1 MDSCNIKVAIKVR
14 PLNYKEQL
22 DDKVYWKVE
31 SDSVIHIDQITKKK
45 NGEQFFFDR
54 VFCDKST
61 NYDVFDEIVRPII
74 DRGVQGFNGTVFA
87 YGQTGSGKTFTMSGD
102 QSNPGIIPLAINYMF
117 NAMNNSTSR
126 EYLLRAC
133 YLEIYNEKVIDLLE
147 KKNNKN
153 QTKKIEIQKDGL
165 HITPLKAIVCQNS
178 QMVIDLMRIGEKN
191 RSIGETDM
199 NERSSRSHTI
209 FRIILESRN
218 IDDDC
223 DGAYQ
228 QSVINLVDLAG
239 SERSSQTQSSM
250 ERFKEGCKINSSLTT
265 LGLVI
270 QQLSECPDSS
280 QHVNFRDSK
289 LTRIL
294 QTSLGGNSLTAII
307 CTVTLAVEDQTS
319 NTLSFA
325 SRAKKI
331 KNTAKVNENVTD
343 ETLLKRYRVQL
354 SKLNKELEGIKQN
367 QFENDEVNEIKYKY
381 QEEKRTNE
389 ELKERIMRLQNN
401 MITSAHID
409 QPSNK
414 KGYQRRRTWGG
425 KLDNTFSSNS
435 ILETIEEDVNMHRPS
450 VPSNFGKQNKEF
462 KTPLESFEWDL
473 IREEDR
479 SAVTESSESI
489 NKENI
494 EHNFSPPSN
503 IPFNVCETPKKVLRE
518 RVNNYKNMFEMSMK
532 ENNELREFT
541 TLEKQMFYNNNEQ
554 LKELTNLSKEVEN
567 LQTEKNESE
576 KMIEKLKHSI
586 QLVENEKRDI
596 EVIMEVQKNMHDKRE
611 TELLATIQET
621 REELKIKEDQ
631 LKKTILSDNFM
642 AEKQEEIKRLEMK
655 IKEMY
660 QLNNTYIN
668 EIDSLK
674 LQLLNK
680 DQQLN
685 LEGSKQCSLL
695 NELSLLKNDAA
706 EVKSVPCAIKFL
718 ADKGYFTLR
727 KCEIL
732 ELDQLLEHIRNTV
745 EQLQL
750 ENQSLIDENNNLK
763 LITNEFNIQMKN
775 IKKENYE
782 LSLKL
787 NSIEENIKSIIKD
800 FSGSSEIN
808 VENSDTKSLID
819 FAVTHFEENTNKIDI
834 LSNKNLIL
842 EEKLSLSN
850 TKLNEIKSFVFYNLD
865 CILQSISIM
874 EVESSTEMEK
884 FKKQLSET
892 IEENI
897 FLKSNIQA
905 FDKLT
910 FECVD
915 IIEKVK
921 TNHLKIIDLQEELAI
936 CSAFKIELQV
946 QVEELNGL
954 NVNLNKLI
962 ENQTKVE
969 NEIKDGQD
977 VKSNKFNSDHSKMN
991 EMQLIIKENE
1001 IKSDSIVGM
1010 NQLRTELETVK
1021 SNLEDKS
1028 NIIVTLEKTNLELLS
1043 KYSDLEKCY
1052 KSNTRCIDEKDEIEK
1067 QLQNKSVINANGLQ
1081 DALEKLKEMNI
1092 KLELNDSEIDKL
1104 KTSLNFVKLE
1114 LNEKLKL
1121 IEMENSKFEV
1131 TQNEKLKE
1139 INEPNSINS
1148 TLTVKFDNEN
1158 DIYSELLIKTKALE
1172 NATSQINVLQLS
1184 IEEMKI
1190 NTNSYVTV
1198 IERLNHELNTIKFE
1212 LEEKIKLV
1220 DQLKNNKSEEL
1231 MGNNLNLDR
1240 ISELDEVITKLKSE
1254 LEEKLNNEKIL
1265 NNELQIVTVELD
1277 GAILKVD
1284 EVKSLINNLNI
1295 NNISYIS
1302 IVEQL
1307 NYELKC
1313 IKSTLNEKNEFIFE
1327 LENTNLE
1334 LATKSKKSDDQ
1345 LNKIITDLKVN
1356 LEDKIK
1362 VENELRDELISKTNE
1377 LEYAKVQNNKF
1388 EIMVES
1394 MENELKS
1401 NVLLLEECK
1410 SDLAMKSNLLFKLEN
1425 VNVELTIKYDK
1436 INQTMLNNVKDNEQ
1450 NYLDIQNQLHLVIQ
1464 EKSLIQTD
1472 LNLIS
1477 QKFIEIS
1484 KHHDETKNNL
1494 ENKIQQQVLN
1504 YHILYT
1510 EFVNLSCDIESLLKH
1525 QSIKESNLREEIL
1538 LKSTEL
1544 ELLQKQVL
1552 ESSLQQEYDRLEEEY
1567 MLRSRE
1573 CDEAR
1578 QKIINFESV
1587 LSKNEESEKILRNN
1601 LESKCIALEEYKK
1614 NVEFLFSRNDSFQI
1628 RVNDFEDNVLV
1639 GLNEEFDLMK
1649 SELSKKTEYEK
1660 ILIEE
1665 KANLECDL
1673 NRLQE
1678 KFSNITKEMEL
1689 SEERCEDLAS
1699 IINVLVIEIKDA
1711 NSVKQS
1717 LECCLNEAEHELL
1730 KSGDYCENLK
1740 LELYSLQRELENACI
1755 NTECV
1760 EKELKNLKFKLN
1772 ENIDKKDL
1780 NGGDVRNKLI
1790 DPLVDYVHDI
1800 KLKLTE
1806 LNSAI
1811 ISGNQSEKQFRSKV
1825 MSVEENS
1832 LPHDETLKINC
1843 GSQFDSTDI
1852 DIGLEIE
1859 NLHKVL
1865 KEKNDLINNLQTSK
1879 NNMEKNIVELQCQVK
1894 KQFDENNKYIDD
1906 IALMENDLKE
1916 KTYSVRNLNEE
1927 LNQLKLLNDKLKEIN
1942 NEPQD
1947 QIIKLSDVNEK
1958 LISDITLMENDLK
1971 EKTSLISNLKN
1982 ELNELKIQHNKLEE
1996 HNQANKEQIYYS
2008 YDIDSELRN
2017 GKRNIINEI
2026 NLLEPGKITGVLT
2039 DHNLSNLLDM
2049 FVSLIMTK
2057 EQQIVTDL
2065 VNEHNKIKQLYE
2077 DQIKQFQEDI
2087 KKGKEWQEQVEND
2100 NEKLGLELENLKSQ
2114 KHNFPN
2120 RELKIKELTEKVLE
2134 AENVSFNY
2142 LNELQELKTQLSKTS
2157 EQNYQ
2162 LLSDEFEVFKTNS
2175 EVSIQD
2181 LKNKLENLTK
2191 QYNESLSMYKD
2202 QKNCCFSLEDKIEKI
2217 QSECDY
2223 LKSIIEKKDED
2234 IKNLLEGFKSKTNE
2248 YEVLIE
2254 KYSLQKE
2261 EIKIDHEKKINEL
2274 EFDLS
2279 NIKHQMYCT
2288 EKLLKEIKKNN
2299 ELLLEENSLNLSKI
2313 KHMQENNNSAVQ
2325 IVELEG
2331 DSEITK
2337 VDKTKLESLEKEL
2350 LVKSSELENLET
2362 DLKLKTIKLEETET
2376 QCTKLVHALEVHKLK
2391 NNELEKQL
2399 ESFYQTLKIKD
2410 DKIEDYQIKLK
2421 LNEDSLIEINNITDK
2436 LRKILKCNDS
2446 ISTLYDNVCSLMIK
2460 CKNLEEEIEEL
2471 KQSNADLDNECE
2483 SMLEE
2488 VKNKDDKITELLT
2501 QLDELKTN
2509 IELLTEEKDFLKNK
2523 TEQFKNFNEDVK
2535 KLNEEIFG
2543 YEQNIYE
2550 LRKDKG
2556 QLIIQHDKELKQ
2568 LKMELNKVQTKNL
2581 ELSNEYN
2588 KLSET
2593 AKTLEKSLKE
2603 DIQQLN
2609 RCIVDKN
2616 AKISTLELFSK
2627 TNTDDLKKKNHELEN
2642 VFKRARDENHM
2653 LRREIRRL
2661 KEITNVHRVDQCTQT
2676 IEEQSLVA
2684 DHKSMIDRIAK
2695 FEKDNKMMKM
2705 MLHHRKAKIEEL
2717 EKLLNE
2723 RHC

>member
-14 PLNYKEQL
+14 PLNHKEQL
-22 DDKVYWKVE
+22 DDKVYWKIE

-45 NGEQFFFDR
+45 NGEQFFFDK

-102 QSNPGIIPLAINYMF
+102 QTNPGIIPLAINYMF

-147 KKNNKN
+147 KRNNKN
-153 QTKKIEIQKDGL
+153 QIKKIEIQKDGL

-414 KGYQRRRTWGG
+414 KGYHRRRTWGG

-450 VPSNFGKQNKEF
+450 VPSNFGNLNKEF

-479 SAVTESSESI
+479 SSVTESI
-489 NKENI
+489 NNENT
-494 EHNFSPPSN
+494 EHHFSPPSN
-503 IPFNVCETPKKVLRE
+503 IPFSVCETPKKVLRE

-554 LKELTNLSKEVEN
+554 LKELTNLKKQVDN

-576 KMIEKLKHSI
+576 KMIEKLKYSI
-586 QLVENEKRDI
+586 QVVENEKRDI

-621 REELKIKEDQ
+621 REELKLKEDQ
-631 LKKTILSDNFM
+631 FKKTISSDNFM

-655 IKEMY
+655 IKEMH

-680 DQQLN
+680 DQQLH
-685 LEGSKQCSLL
+685 LEMSKQSSLL

-706 EVKSVPCAIKFL
+706 EVKSVPCAIKLL

-732 ELDQLLEHIRNTV
+732 ELDQLLEHIQNTV
-745 EQLQL
+745 EHLQQ

-763 LITNEFNIQMKN
+763 LITNEFNIQMNN
-775 IKKENYE
+775 IKQENNE
-782 LSLKL
+782 LSVKL
-787 NSIEENIKSIIKD
+787 NSIEENIKLTIKD

-808 VENSDTKSLID
+808 VDNSDTKSLID

-842 EEKLSLSN
+842 KEELSSSN
-850 TKLNEIKSFVFYNLD
+850 AKLNEIKSFIFNNLD

-874 EVESSTEMEK
+874 EVESSMEIEK

-897 FLKSNIQA
+897 FLKSSIQA
-905 FDKLT
+905 FNKLT

-936 CSAFKIELQV
+936 SNALKIELHV
-946 QVEELNGL
+946 QIEELNGL
-954 NVNLNKLI
+954 NTNLQMFI
-962 ENQTKVE
+962 ENQTKVG
-969 NEIKDGQD
+969 NYIND
-977 VKSNKFNSDHSKMN
+977 KSDQLNYDYSKLD
-991 EMQLIIKENE
+991 EMQLILKDNE
-1001 IKSDSIVGM
+1001 ITTNSNVVL
-1010 NQLRTELETVK
+1010 NQLRTELQTVK

-1028 NIIVTLEKTNLELLS
+1028 NMIVALEKNNVELLS
-1043 KYSDLEKCY
+1043 KYSELEKY
-1052 KSNTRCIDEKDEIEK
+1052 FKSNTNCIEEKEEIEK
-1067 QLQNKSVINANGLQ
+1067 QLQDKLVTNTNGLQ
-1081 DALEKLKEMNI
+1081 DALEKLKEINI

-1121 IEMENSKFEV
+1121 IEMENSKFELA
-1131 TQNEKLKE
+1131 QNKKLE
-1139 INEPNSINS
+1139 ENSQLNS
-1148 TLTVKFDNEN
+1148 VNSNLTAKLNNEN
-1158 DIYSELLIKTKALE
+1158 NSESDIYSELLLKTKELE
-1172 NATSQINVLQLS
+1172 NATSQINVLQLK
-1184 IEEMKI
+1184 IEEIKI
-1190 NTNSYVTV
+1190 NTNSDVSI
-1198 IERLNHELNTIKFE
+1198 IERLNHEL
-1212 LEEKIKLV
+1212 EEKNKLV
-1220 DQLKNNKSEEL
+1220 DQLKNNKSEKL
-1231 MGNNLNLDR
+1231 MSNDSDR
-1240 ISELDEVITKLKSE
+1240 IFELDEIITKLKSE
-1254 LEEKLNNEKIL
+1254 LEKKSNNEKTL
-1265 NNELQIVTVELD
+1265 NKELQVVTVELD
-1277 GAILKVD
+1277 DAIIKVD
-1284 EVKSLINNLNI
+1284 EVKSVINILNI
-1295 NNISYIS
+1295 NNISYMSVI
-1302 IVEQL
+1302 EEL
-1307 NYELKC
+1307 NYELKF
-1313 IKSTLNEKNEFIFE
+1313 IKSTLNEKNELILQ

-1334 LATKSKKSDDQ
+1334 LLTKCKNSDDQ
-1345 LNKIITDLKVN
+1345 VNKTIADLNVN
-1356 LEDKIK
+1356 LEEKIK
-1362 VENELRDELISKTNE
+1362 VENELRDELKSITIE
-1377 LEYAKVQNNKF
+1377 LECAIVQNNKF
-1388 EIMVES
+1388 QTMVES
-1394 MENELKS
+1394 MEDELSS
-1401 NVLLLEECK
+1401 NCISLEQFK
-1410 SDLAMKSNLLFKLEN
+1410 SDLDMKSDLLSKLEN
-1425 VNVELTIKYDK
+1425 VNSELTMKYDK
-1436 INQTMLNNVKDNEQ
+1436 INETMLNNMKENEQ
-1450 NYLDIQNQLHLVIQ
+1450 NYIDIQNKLQLVTQ
-1464 EKSLIQTD
+1464 EKSSIQTD

-1477 QKFIEIS
+1477 QKFMEIS
-1484 KHHDETKNNL
+1484 EDHEKTRKHL
-1494 ENKIQQQVLN
+1494 ENKIQLQVSN

-1510 EFVNLSCDIESLLKH
+1510 EFVNLSCDIESLLEH
-1525 QSIKESNLREEIL
+1525 QSIQESNLREEIL

-1544 ELLQKQVL
+1544 EHLQKQIL

-1587 LSKNEESEKILRNN
+1587 LSRNEESEKILRDS
-1601 LESKCIALEEYKK
+1601 LESKSIALEEYKK
-1614 NVEFLFSRNDSFQI
+1614 NVEFLFSRNDSFQV

-1649 SELSKKTEYEK
+1649 SELSKKTENEK
-1660 ILIEE
+1660 ILMEE
-1665 KANLECDL
+1665 KANLERDL
-1673 NRLQE
+1673 DRLQE
-1678 KFSNITKEMEL
+1678 KLANITKEMEL

-1711 NSVKQS
+1711 NSVKQR
-1717 LECCLNEAEHELL
+1717 LESCLNDAEHELI

-1740 LELYSLQRELENACI
+1740 FELHNVQRELESAYI

-1760 EKELKNLKFKLN
+1760 EKELHNLKCKLN
-1772 ENIDKKDL
+1772 NKIDKKGL
-1780 NGGDVRNKLI
+1780 NDCNVRNKFI

-1825 MSVEENS
+1825 MSVEDNI
-1832 LPHDETLKINC
+1832 LPQDETLKTTCNFQ
-1843 GSQFDSTDI
+1843 SESRDI
-1852 DIGLEIE
+1852 DIDLEID
-1859 NLHKVL
+1859 NLYKVL
-1865 KEKNDLINNLQTSK
+1865 KEKNDLINNLQKSK
-1879 NNMEKNIVELQCQVK
+1879 INMEKDIVELQCQVK
-1894 KQFDENNKYIDD
+1894 KQFDEINKYVND
-1906 IALMENDLKE
+1906 ITLMENDQKAKSLL
-1916 KTYSVRNLNEE
+1916 VRNLNEE
-1927 LNQLKLLNDKLKEIN
+1927 LNQVKLLNDELKEKN
-1942 NEPQD
+1942 NGSQNE
-1947 QIIKLSDVNEK
+1947 IIKLSDINEK
-1958 LISDITLMENDLK
+1958 LISDITLMENNLK
-1971 EKTSLISNLKN
+1971 EKTSLISNLNN
-1982 ELNELKIQHNKLEE
+1982 ELNELKIQYNKLEE
-1996 HNQANKEQIYYS
+1996 HNEANKEQIGYS

-2026 NLLEPGKITGVLT
+2026 NLLEPGKITGVIT
-2039 DHNLSNLLDM
+2039 NHNLSELLDM

-2087 KKGKEWQEQVEND
+2087 KKGKEWQEQVESD

-2114 KHNFPN
+2114 KHSFPN

-2142 LNELQELKTQLSKTS
+2142 LNELQELKAQLSKTS

-2175 EVSIQD
+2175 ELSIQD
-2181 LKNKLENLTK
+2181 LKNKLESLTK

-2202 QKNCCFSLEDKIEKI
+2202 QKSSCFSLEDKIEKI
-2217 QSECDY
+2217 QSECDC
-2223 LKSIIEKKDED
+2223 LKSIIVKKDED
-2234 IKNLLEGFKSKTNE
+2234 IKNLLEGFQLKTNE
-2248 YEVLIE
+2248 YEALIE

-2261 EIKIDHEKKINEL
+2261 EIKMCHEKKINEL

-2288 EKLLKEIKKNN
+2288 EKMLKEIKKNN
-2299 ELLLEENSLNLSKI
+2299 EQLLEENSLNLSKI
-2313 KHMQENNNSAVQ
+2313 KHMQEDNFAVQ
-2325 IVELEG
+2325 KAELED
-2331 DSEITK
+2331 DSKITK
-2337 VDKTKLESLEKEL
+2337 VDKTKFERLEKEL
-2350 LVKSSELENLET
+2350 KVKSTELE
-2362 DLKLKTIKLEETET
+2362 KLKTDLIVKTTKLEETEA
-2376 QCTKLVHALEVHKLK
+2376 QCSNLVHALETHNLK
-2391 NNELEKQL
+2391 NSELEKQL
-2399 ESFYQTLKIKD
+2399 ESFYYTSKIKD
-2410 DKIEDYQIKLK
+2410 DKIEDYQVKLK
-2421 LNEDSLIEINNITDK
+2421 INEDSLIELNSFTDK
-2436 LRKILKCNDS
+2436 LRKTLNCNGT
-2446 ISTLYDNVCSLMIK
+2446 ISTLYENVCSLMTK
-2460 CKNLEEEIEEL
+2460 CENLEEEIKEL
-2471 KQSNADLDNECE
+2471 KQSNVDLDNECE

-2501 QLDELKTN
+2501 QLDELKQN
-2509 IELLTEEKDFLKNK
+2509 IELLTEERDFLKSK
-2523 TEQFKNFNEDVK
+2523 SEQFKNFNEDVK
-2535 KLNEEIFG
+2535 KLNKEING
-2543 YEQNIYE
+2543 YELNIYE
-2550 LRKDKG
+2550 LRRDKG

-2568 LKMELNKVQTKNL
+2568 LKNELNQVQAKNL
-2581 ELSNEYN
+2581 ELSNEYS

-2593 AKTLEKSLKE
+2593 AKMLEKSLKE

-2661 KEITNVHRVDQCTQT
+2661 KEITNVIRVDQCTQT
-2676 IEEQSLVA
+2676 IEEQSLVNSAIVA

-2705 MLHHRKAKIEEL
+2705 MLHHRKSKIEEL
-2717 EKLLNE
+2717 EKQLNE
-2723 RHC
+2723 RH

>member
-22 DDKVYWKVE
+22 DDRVYWKIE

-147 KKNNKN
+147 KKSNKS

-165 HITPLKAIVCQNS
+165 HITPLKAVVCQNS

-354 SKLNKELEGIKQN
+354 YKLNKELEGIKQN
-367 QFENDEVNEIKYKY
+367 QFENNEIKYKY

-401 MITSAHID
+401 MITSVHID

-450 VPSNFGKQNKEF
+450 VPSNFGNLNKEF

-473 IREEDR
+473 IREENHSD
-479 SAVTESSESI
+479 VTESI
-489 NKENI
+489 NNENT
-494 EHNFSPPSN
+494 EHNFSPPSD
-503 IPFNVCETPKKVLRE
+503 IPFSVCETPKKVLRE
-518 RVNNYKNMFEMSMK
+518 RVNNYKSMFEMSMK

-541 TLEKQMFYNNNEQ
+541 TLEKQMFYDNNEQ
-554 LKELTNLSKEVEN
+554 LKELINLRKQVEN

-576 KMIEKLKHSI
+576 KMIEKLKYSI
-586 QLVENEKRDI
+586 QVFENEKRDV

-611 TELLATIQET
+611 MELLATIQET
-621 REELKIKEDQ
+621 REELKLKEDL
-631 LKKTILSDNFM
+631 LKKTILSDDFL

-685 LEGSKQCSLL
+685 LETSKQCSLL
-695 NELSLLKNDAA
+695 KELSFFKNNVA
-706 EVKSVPCAIKFL
+706 EVKSVPYAINFL
-718 ADKGYFTLR
+718 AEKGYFTLR

-732 ELDQLLEHIRNTV
+732 ELDQLLEHIHNTV

-763 LITNEFNIQMKN
+763 LITDEFNIQMKN
-775 IKKENYE
+775 IKNENYE

-787 NSIEENIKSIIKD
+787 NSIEENIKSTIKD

-808 VENSDTKSLID
+808 VDNFDTNSLID
-819 FAVTHFEENTNKIDI
+819 FAATYFEENTNKIDI

-850 TKLNEIKSFVFYNLD
+850 TKLNEIKLFVFNNLD

-874 EVESSTEMEK
+874 EVESKTEIEK
-884 FKKQLSET
+884 FKKQLLET

-897 FLKSNIQA
+897 FLKSSIQA
-905 FDKLT
+905 FNKLT
-910 FECVD
+910 FECVN

-921 TNHLKIIDLQEELAI
+921 TNHLKIIDLQEELTISNAV
-936 CSAFKIELQV
+936 KIELQV
-946 QVEELNGL
+946 QIEELNRL
-954 NVNLNKLI
+954 NENLSMFI

-969 NEIKDGQD
+969 NEIKIDEQD
-977 VKSNKFNSDHSKMN
+977 VKSNKLNDDFTKP
-991 EMQLIIKENE
+991 EKMQLIIKDDE
-1001 IKSDSIVGM
+1001 IKTDSNFVL
-1010 NQLRTELETVK
+1010 NQLTTELKTVK

-1028 NIIVTLEKTNLELLS
+1028 NMILILEKTNLELLS
-1043 KYSDLEKCY
+1043 KYNDLEKCY
-1052 KSNTRCIDEKDEIEK
+1052 KSNTNCIDKKEEIEK
-1067 QLQNKSVINANGLQ
+1067 QLQDKFVTDIIGLQ
-1081 DALEKLKEMNI
+1081 NALEELKEMNI

-1104 KTSLNFVKLE
+1104 KTLLNFVKFE

-1121 IEMENSKFEV
+1121 IEMENSKFELA
-1131 TQNEKLKE
+1131 QNKKLE
-1139 INEPNSINS
+1139 ETSQFNNIHS
-1148 TLTVKFDNEN
+1148 TLTVKLDAEN
-1158 DIYSELLIKTKALE
+1158 NTESDIYSELQIKTKELE
-1172 NATSQINVLQLS
+1172 NATSQINVLQLT

-1190 NTNSYVTV
+1190 NTNSNV
-1198 IERLNHELNTIKFE
+1198 IERLSHELDTIKYE
-1212 LEEKIKLV
+1212 LEEKTKLV

-1231 MGNNLNLDR
+1231 MGINLDR
-1240 ISELDEVITKLKSE
+1240 ISEHDEIITKLKSE
-1254 LEEKLNNEKIL
+1254 LEEKLNNEKTM
-1265 NNELQIVTVELD
+1265 NNELQVVTTELD
-1277 GAILKVD
+1277 DAINKVN
-1284 EVKSLINNLNI
+1284 EVKSVINTLNTNI
-1295 NNISYIS
+1295 ISYIS

-1307 NYELKC
+1307 NRELKC
-1313 IKSTLNEKNEFIFE
+1313 IKSTLDEKNELILE
-1327 LENTNLE
+1327 LENTNLK
-1334 LATKSKKSDDQ
+1334 LSAKCKDSDDQ
-1345 LNKIITDLKVN
+1345 LNKIISDLKIN

-1362 VENELRDELISKTNE
+1362 VENELRDELLSKANE
-1377 LEYAKVQNNKF
+1377 LEYAMVQKNKF
-1388 EIMVES
+1388 QTMVES

-1401 NVLLLEECK
+1401 NVILLEQSK
-1410 SDLAMKSNLLFKLEN
+1410 SELEIKSNLLSELEN
-1425 VNVELTIKYDK
+1425 VNSELIVKCDK
-1436 INQTMLNNVKDNEQ
+1436 INETMISNIKDNEQ
-1450 NYLDIQNQLHLVIQ
+1450 NYINIQNQLQSVIQ

-1477 QKFIEIS
+1477 QKFMEIS

-1494 ENKIQQQVLN
+1494 ENKIQLQVLN
-1504 YHILYT
+1504 YHILYE
-1510 EFVNLSCDIESLLKH
+1510 EFVNLSCDIESLLKQ
-1525 QSIKESNLREEIL
+1525 QSIKEFNFREEIL
-1538 LKSTEL
+1538 LKTTEL
-1544 ELLQKQVL
+1544 ENLQKQVL

-1578 QKIINFESV
+1578 QKIINFESA
-1587 LSKNEESEKILRNN
+1587 LSKTEESEKILRNN

-1649 SELSKKTEYEK
+1649 SELSKKAEYEK
-1660 ILIEE
+1660 ILIEQ
-1665 KANLECDL
+1665 KAKLEFDL
-1673 NRLQE
+1673 DRLQE
-1678 KFSNITKEMEL
+1678 KLVNITKEMEL

-1711 NSVKQS
+1711 NSTKQS
-1717 LECCLNEAEHELL
+1717 LESCLNEAEHELL

-1740 LELYSLQRELENACI
+1740 FELYSVQRELENTCI
-1755 NTECV
+1755 NTECL
-1760 EKELKNLKFKLN
+1760 EKELQNLKFKLN
-1772 ENIDKKDL
+1772 DKIDKKDS
-1780 NGGDVRNKLI
+1780 NGCDLRNKLI

-1825 MSVEENS
+1825 MQIEDNT
-1832 LPHDETLKINC
+1832 LPHDEALKINC
-1843 GSQFDSTDI
+1843 GSQPDSFDI
-1852 DIGLEIE
+1852 DIGLEIDK
-1859 NLHKVL
+1859 LHNIL

-1879 NNMEKNIVELQCQVK
+1879 NDMEKNIVELQYQVK
-1894 KQFDENNKYIDD
+1894 KQFDENNKYVND
-1906 IALMENDLKE
+1906 ITLIENDLKE
-1916 KTYSVRNLNEE
+1916 KILLVKNLNEE
-1927 LNQLKLLNDKLKEIN
+1927 LNQVKLANTELTEKN

-1947 QIIKLSDVNEK
+1947 EIIQLSDVNEK
-1958 LISDITLMENDLK
+1958 LKSDITLMENNLK
-1971 EKTSLISNLKN
+1971 EKTSLINNLKN
-1982 ELNELKIQHNKLEE
+1982 ELNELKIQYNKLEE
-1996 HNQANKEQIYYS
+1996 HNQANKEQICYS
-2008 YDIDSELRN
+2008 YDIDLELRN
-2017 GKRNIINEI
+2017 GKKNIINEI
-2026 NLLEPGKITGVLT
+2026 NLLEPGKITGVLA
-2039 DHNLSNLLDM
+2039 DHNLLNLLDM

-2100 NEKLGLELENLKSQ
+2100 NEKLSLELENLKSQ
-2114 KHNFPN
+2114 KHNFPSK
-2120 RELKIKELTEKVLE
+2120 ELKIKELTEKLLE

-2157 EQNYQ
+2157 GQNYQ
-2162 LLSDEFEVFKTNS
+2162 LLSDEFEIFKTNS
-2175 EVSIQD
+2175 ELSIQD
-2181 LKNKLENLTK
+2181 LKIKLENLTK

-2202 QKNCCFSLEDKIEKI
+2202 QKNSCFSLEDKIEKI
-2217 QSECDY
+2217 QSECDC
-2223 LKSIIEKKDED
+2223 LKSVIEKKDED
-2234 IKNLLEGFKSKTNE
+2234 IKNLLERFQSKTNE
-2248 YEVLIE
+2248 YETLIE

-2261 EIKIDHEKKINEL
+2261 EIKIEHEKKINEL

-2299 ELLLEENSLNLSKI
+2299 EQLLEENSSNLSII
-2313 KHMQENNNSAVQ
+2313 KHMQENNNSA
-2325 IVELEG
+2325 IRIAELED
-2331 DSEITK
+2331 DSKIAK
-2337 VDKTKLESLEKEL
+2337 VDKIKLESLEKEL
-2350 LVKSSELENLET
+2350 KVKNKELENLET
-2362 DLKLKTIKLEETET
+2362 DLKVKAIKLEETEA
-2376 QCTKLVHALEVHKLK
+2376 QCSKQIRALETHNLK
-2391 NNELEKQL
+2391 NSELEKQL
-2399 ESFYQTLKIKD
+2399 ESFYQTLKTKD
-2410 DKIEDYQIKLK
+2410 NKIEDYQIKLK
-2421 LNEDSLIEINNITDK
+2421 MNEDSLTEINNVIDK
-2436 LRKILKCNDS
+2436 LREILKCDGT
-2446 ISTLYDNVCSLMIK
+2446 ISTLYDNVCSLMNK
-2460 CKNLEEEIEEL
+2460 YEYLEEEIKEL
-2471 KQSNADLDNECE
+2471 KQSNVDLDNECE

-2501 QLDELKTN
+2501 QLDEMKQN
-2509 IELLTEEKDFLKNK
+2509 IELLTEERDFLKDK

-2535 KLNEEIFG
+2535 KLNEEIYG

-2568 LKMELNKVQTKNL
+2568 LKTELNKVQTKNL
-2581 ELSNEYN
+2581 ELSNEYS

-2593 AKTLEKSLKE
+2593 AKILEKSLKE

-2642 VFKRARDENHM
+2642 VFKRARDENHS

-2661 KEITNVHRVDQCTQT
+2661 KEITNVLRVDQCTQT

-2717 EKLLNE
+2717 EKQLNE
-2723 RHC
+2723 RQS

>member
-1 MDSCNIKVAIKVR
+1 MDSCNIKVAIKAR
-14 PLNYKEQL
+14 PLNHKEQL
-22 DDKVYWKVE
+22 DDRVYWKVE
-31 SDSVIHIDQITKKK
+31 SDSVIHIDPSTKKK

-61 NYDVFDEIVRPII
+61 NYDVFDDIVRPII

-117 NAMNNSTSR
+117 NAMNNSSSR

-178 QMVIDLMRIGEKN
+178 QMVIDLMKIGEKN

-209 FRIILESRN
+209 FRMILESRN
-218 IDDDC
+218 VDDDC

-265 LGLVI
+265 LSLVI

-401 MITSAHID
+401 MITSAAHTD
-409 QPSNK
+409 QPPNK

-450 VPSNFGKQNKEF
+450 VPPNFGNLNKDF
-462 KTPLESFEWDL
+462 KTPLEPFEWDL

-479 SAVTESSESI
+479 SAVTEST
-489 NKENI
+489 NNENT
-494 EHNFSPPSN
+494 EHHFSPPSN

-518 RVNNYKNMFEMSMK
+518 RVDNYRNMFEMSMK

-554 LKELTNLSKEVEN
+554 LKDLSNLRKQVEN

-576 KMIEKLKHSI
+576 KMIDKLKYSI
-586 QLVENEKRDI
+586 QVVEHEKRDI
-596 EVIMEVQKNMHDKRE
+596 EVIMEVQKNKYDKRE
-611 TELLATIQET
+611 MELLATIQET
-621 REELKIKEDQ
+621 RYELQLKEDQ
-631 LKKTILSDNFM
+631 IKKTILSDNFM
-642 AEKQEEIKRLEMK
+642 TEKQEEIKRLEMK

-668 EIDSLK
+668 EIDTLK

-680 DQQLN
+680 DEQLN
-685 LEGSKQCSLL
+685 TELSKQCSLL
-695 NELSLLKNDAA
+695 NELSLLQNNAV

-718 ADKGYFTLR
+718 ADEGHFTLR

-732 ELDQLLEHIRNTV
+732 ELDQLLEHIHNTV
-745 EQLQL
+745 GKLQL

-763 LITNEFNIQMKN
+763 LITNDFNIQMKN
-775 IKKENYE
+775 IREENYE
-782 LSLKL
+782 LRLKL
-787 NSIEENIKSIIKD
+787 NSIEEYIKSTIKD
-800 FSGSSEIN
+800 FSESSEIN
-808 VENSDTKSLID
+808 VENSDINSLID
-819 FAVTHFEENTNKIDI
+819 FAVKHFEENTNRVDI

-850 TKLNEIKSFVFYNLD
+850 TKLCDIKSFVFNDLD
-865 CILQSISIM
+865 CILQSISDM
-874 EVESSTEMEK
+874 ELESSTEMEK

-892 IEENI
+892 LDENL
-897 FLKSNIQA
+897 FLKASIQA
-905 FDKLT
+905 FNKLT
-910 FECVD
+910 FDCVN
-915 IIEKVK
+915 IIDQVK
-921 TNHLKIIDLQEELAI
+921 TNHSKIVYLQEELTVCNAV
-936 CSAFKIELQV
+936 KNELQV
-946 QVEELNGL
+946 QIEELNRL
-954 NVNLNKLI
+954 NANLNMFI
-962 ENQTKVE
+962 DNQTKVE
-969 NEIKDGQD
+969 NEIKENLDA
-977 VKSNKFNSDHSKMN
+977 KSIDLNDARSKIV
-991 EMQLIIKENE
+991 EMQLMIKDNE
-1001 IKSDSIVGM
+1001 IETESNAIIL

-1021 SNLEDKS
+1021 SDLEDKS
-1028 NIIVTLEKTNLELLS
+1028 NIIVELEETKLELLS
-1043 KYSDLEKCY
+1043 KYSELEKCR
-1052 KSNTRCIDEKDEIEK
+1052 SNAKYIDEKEEIEK
-1067 QLQNKSVINANGLQ
+1067 KLRDELVTKTSGLQN
-1081 DALEKLKEMNI
+1081 ALDELIEMNI
-1092 KLELNDSEIDKL
+1092 KLELNDSELDKL
-1104 KTSLNFVKLE
+1104 KTSLSLVVSDVG
-1114 LNEKLKL
+1114 EKLKL
-1121 IEMENSKFEV
+1121 IEIENSKSELA
-1131 TQNEKLKE
+1131 QNKE
-1139 INEPNSINS
+1139 LGETSHLNIINS
-1148 TLTVKFDNEN
+1148 TLAVKSENEN
-1158 DIYSELLIKTKALE
+1158 EIHTELLIKTKELE
-1172 NATSQINVLQLS
+1172 NAISQVNVLQFTV
-1184 IEEMKI
+1184 EEMKI
-1190 NTNSYVTV
+1190 KTISDSTV
-1198 IERLNHELNTIKFE
+1198 IERLNNELDIVKFE
-1212 LEEKIKLV
+1212 LGEKSKLK
-1220 DQLKNNKSEEL
+1220 DEFKINESDETMCNSL
-1231 MGNNLNLDR
+1231 GT
-1240 ISELDEVITKLKSE
+1240 ISELNSTITKLTSE
-1254 LEEKLNNEKIL
+1254 LEDKLNNEKTL
-1265 NNELQIVTVELD
+1265 KNELQIVTVELD
-1277 GAILKVD
+1277 DAISKVD
-1284 EVKSLINNLNI
+1284 EVKSVMNILNI
-1295 NNISYIS
+1295 KHESYIS

-1313 IKSTLNEKNEFIFE
+1313 IKTTLNEKTQLIFE

-1334 LATKSKKSDDQ
+1334 LSTKCKNSEDEI
-1345 LNKIITDLKVN
+1345 NKTIYDLKVN
-1356 LEDKIK
+1356 LEDKMK
-1362 VENELRDELISKTNE
+1362 VENEIRDELKSITIE
-1377 LEYAKVQNNKF
+1377 LEYAMSQEKNYQIKL
-1388 EIMVES
+1388 ES

-1401 NVLLLEECK
+1401 NAIILDQLTF
-1410 SDLAMKSNLLFKLEN
+1410 DLDIKSNEISKLEN
-1425 VNVELTIKYDK
+1425 INSELIIKCDK
-1436 INQTMLNNVKDNEQ
+1436 ISEAMLNNMKDNELTYI
-1450 NYLDIQNQLHLVIQ
+1450 NIQCELQQVLQ

-1477 QKFIEIS
+1477 QKFMELS
-1484 KHHDETKNNL
+1484 EHHDETKNIL
-1494 ENKIQQQVLN
+1494 ENKVKLQVFN
-1504 YHILYT
+1504 YHRLYT
-1510 EFVNLSCDIESLLKH
+1510 EFVNLSCDIESLLKR
-1525 QSIKESNLREEIL
+1525 QSTEEFNLREEIL
-1538 LKSTEL
+1538 AKSTEL
-1544 ELLQKQVL
+1544 EHLQKQVL
-1552 ESSLQQEYDRLEEEY
+1552 ESSLQHEYDRLEEEY

-1578 QKIINFESV
+1578 DKIINFESI
-1587 LSKNEESEKILRNN
+1587 LSRNEESEKVLRKN
-1601 LESKCIALEEYKK
+1601 LESKSIALEEYKK
-1614 NVEFLFSRNDSFQI
+1614 NVEFLFSRNDSFQV

-1639 GLNEEFDLMK
+1639 DLNDEFDLMK
-1649 SELSKKTEYEK
+1649 SELLKKTEYEK

-1665 KANLECDL
+1665 KANLECNLDI
-1673 NRLQE
+1673 LQE
-1678 KFSNITKEMEL
+1678 KLTNVTKKMEL

-1711 NSVKQS
+1711 NSIKQN
-1717 LECCLNEAEHELL
+1717 LETCLNEAEYDLIR
-1730 KSGDYCENLK
+1730 SGDFCENLK
-1740 LELYSLQRELENACI
+1740 FELYSVQRELENACI
-1755 NTECV
+1755 NAECV
-1760 EKELKNLKFKLN
+1760 EKELQNLKFKFDDKN
-1772 ENIDKKDL
+1772 EL
-1780 NGGDVRNKLI
+1780 NGCDVRNKLI

-1811 ISGNQSEKQFRSKV
+1811 ISGNQSEKRLRTKV
-1825 MSVEENS
+1825 LSAEDDI
-1832 LPHDETLKINC
+1832 LPHEDTLKINC
-1843 GSQFDSTDI
+1843 DSQPDSPDI
-1852 DIGLEIE
+1852 DIGLEID
-1859 NLHKVL
+1859 NLHKIL
-1865 KEKNDLINNLQTSK
+1865 NEKNDLINSLQTAK
-1879 NNMEKNIVELQCQVK
+1879 NDMENNIAELQCQMT
-1894 KQFDENNKYIDD
+1894 KQSDENNKYVNEIT
-1906 IALMENDLKE
+1906 LVENDLK
-1916 KTYSVRNLNEE
+1916 KKILLVGNLNDE
-1927 LNQLKLLNDKLKEIN
+1927 LNQVKLLNAELKEQID
-1942 NEPQD
+1942 ESQD
-1947 QIIKLSDVNEK
+1947 QMIKLSDEK
-1958 LISDITLMENDLK
+1958 EKIISDMTLMENNLK
-1971 EKTSLISNLKN
+1971 EKTSLVSNLKN
-1982 ELNELKIQHNKLEE
+1982 ELNELKNQYNKLEE
-1996 HNQANKEQIYYS
+1996 HNQANKEQICYS

-2065 VNEHNKIKQLYE
+2065 VNDHNKVKRLYE

-2114 KHNFPN
+2114 KHNFPC

-2134 AENVSFNY
+2134 AENLSFNY
-2142 LNELQELKTQLSKTS
+2142 LNELEELKTQLTKTS
-2157 EQNYQ
+2157 EHNYQ
-2162 LLSDEFEVFKTNS
+2162 SLVDEFQTFKTSS
-2175 EVSIQD
+2175 ELSVQD
-2181 LKNKLENLTK
+2181 LKNKLENITK
-2191 QYNESLSMYKD
+2191 QYNESLIMYKD
-2202 QKNCCFSLEDKIEKI
+2202 QKDCCYSLEDKIEKI
-2217 QSECDY
+2217 QSECAC
-2223 LKSIIEKKDED
+2223 LKSVIDKKDED
-2234 IKNLLEGFKSKTNE
+2234 IKNLLDGFQLKTNE
-2248 YEVLIE
+2248 YETLIE

-2261 EIKIDHEKKINEL
+2261 ETRIHYEKIIDEL
-2274 EFDLS
+2274 ELDVS

-2299 ELLLEENSLNLSKI
+2299 QQLLEENSLNLSKI
-2313 KHMQENNNSAVQ
+2313 KHMQENYTVQ
-2325 IVELEG
+2325 IAELEG
-2331 DSEITK
+2331 DSQITK
-2337 VDKTKLESLEKEL
+2337 ISNTKMENLEKELKVKNIELESLESDL
-2350 LVKSSELENLET
+2350 RVKT
-2362 DLKLKTIKLEETET
+2362 TKLKET
-2376 QCTKLVHALEVHKLK
+2376 QEQCSKLVHALETHVVK
-2391 NNELEKQL
+2391 NNEFEKQL
-2399 ESFYQTLKIKD
+2399 ESYSMNSKIKD
-2410 DKIEDYQIKLK
+2410 DEIENYRIKLK
-2421 LNEDSLIEINNITDK
+2421 MNENSLIEVNNVTEK
-2436 LRKILKCNDS
+2436 LRKKLKCDGTLL
-2446 ISTLYDNVCSLMIK
+2446 TLYDNVCSLITK
-2460 CKNLEEEIEEL
+2460 CEDFEEEINEL
-2471 KQSNADLDNECE
+2471 KQSNVDLDNECE

-2488 VKNKDDKITELLT
+2488 VKSKDDKIAELLN
-2501 QLDELKTN
+2501 QLDELKQT
-2509 IELLTEEKDFLKNK
+2509 IVLLTEERDFLKRK
-2523 TEQFKNFNEDVK
+2523 SEQFKNFNDDVK

-2543 YEQNIYE
+2543 YEQNISD

-2556 QLIIQHDKELKQ
+2556 QLIVQHDKELKK
-2568 LKMELNKVQTKNL
+2568 LKNELNQVQTKNV
-2581 ELSNEYN
+2581 ELSNEYS

-2593 AKTLEKSLKE
+2593 AKILEKSLKE

-2642 VFKRARDENHM
+2642 IFKRARDENNA
-2653 LRREIRRL
+2653 LRRDLRRL
-2661 KEITNVHRVDQCTQT
+2661 KEITNVTRVDQFTQT
-2676 IEEQSLVA
+2676 TEEQSLVA
-2684 DHKSMIDRIAK
+2684 DHKSMMEKIAK
-2695 FEKDNKMMKM
+2695 FEKDTKMMKM

-2717 EKLLNE
+2717 EKQLSE
-2723 RHC
+2723 RHG